1 MPGGRCPQGGQ
12 VQEGMMAWEDARG
25 KMPARGAGARGYD
38 GVGRCP
44 GEDARKGEDAR
55 GKMRARG
62 KMPGGRCPQGG
73 QVQEGMMAWED
84 ARGKMPA
91 RGAGAGGDD
100 AGGRCP
106 GEDARKG
113 HLYMWRCPL
122 RASSPSLMQKCLE
135 IPASAYS
142 LHPVFPAA
150 PSGRYRECA

>member
-1 MPGGRCPQGGQ
+1 MPGGRSEQ
-12 VQEGMMAWEDARG
+12 
-25 KMPARGAGARGYD
+25 GAGARGYD

-44 GEDARKGEDAR
+44 GEDARKGQVQEGMMVWEDAR

-62 KMPGGRCPQGG
+62 KMPGGRCAQ
-73 QVQEGMMAWED
+73 
-84 ARGKMPA
+84 
-91 RGAGAGGDD
+91 
-100 AGGRCP
+100 GGRCP